1 MRRGVER
8 MRALL
13 GRIAPMNRTRI
24 LALVTIVAMVA
35 VATLAWAFSG
45 AGDAVV
51 ADTPSTSTT
60 APSTSATDPPTTAAP
75 TTTVAPTTQPPATV
89 NGLTRGSSGPEVERL
104 QRRLAELGY
113 DPGAPDGNFGTG
125 TTYAVWAF
133 QKVHALPV
141 DGVVTDQVWAA
152 LDQPKPPPVL
162 VPDGGATRVEV
173 DLRSQLLTV
182 YQGDAL
188 RLVTHTSTGNR
199 KRYCEDGY
207 CGTAITPAGSF
218 RFLWRVR
225 GWRTSHLGQLYN
237 PVYFTWSGIA
247 VHGANS
253 VPNYP
258 ASHGCVRIPMH
269 IAEYFPALVQRG
281 DPVYVLDGVT
291 SVGPGGLPDA
301 TTTTTAPP
309 DSTTSSITPPDS
321 STSTT
326 APPDSSST
334 SSSTSS
340 SSSSTSSSSTSTTT
354 TTTTLPTP

>member
-8 MRALL
+8 ITARLR
-13 GRIAPMNRTRI
+13 RIPPMNRTRL
-24 LALVTIVAMVA
+24 LALLTVVAMVA
-35 VATLAWAFSG
+35 VAGVAWSLSG
-45 AGDAVV
+45 GDAVV
-51 ADTPSTSTT
+51 ADTTSTTSTAPSTSTT
-60 APSTSATDPPTTAAP
+60 APATTEAS
-75 TTTVAPTTQPPATV
+75 TTTVAPTTQPPTTV
-89 NGLTRGSSGPEVERL
+89 NGLVRGARGGEVERL

-113 DPGAPDGNFGTG
+113 DAGAPDGSFGTG
-125 TTYAVWAF
+125 TMYAVWAF

-141 DGVVTDQVWAA
+141 DGVVTPAVWAA
-152 LDQPKPPPVL
+152 LDQPRPPPVL
-162 VPDGGATRVEV
+162 VPDGGADRVEI

-188 RLVTHTSTGNR
+188 RLVTHISTGNR

-218 RFLWRVR
+218 RFLWRVN

-247 VHGANS
+247 VHGSHS

-269 IAEYFPALVQRG
+269 IAEYFPSLVRKG

-291 SVGPGGLPDA
+291 TVGPGGLPDA

-309 DSTTSSITPPDS
+309 DTSTSSTVPPDTSTSAPPDS
-321 STSTT
+321 STSTST
-326 APPDSSST
+326 ST
-334 SSSTSS
+334 SST
-340 SSSSTSSSSTSTTT
+340 TTTSTTT
-354 TTTTLPTP
+354 STTTLPTP